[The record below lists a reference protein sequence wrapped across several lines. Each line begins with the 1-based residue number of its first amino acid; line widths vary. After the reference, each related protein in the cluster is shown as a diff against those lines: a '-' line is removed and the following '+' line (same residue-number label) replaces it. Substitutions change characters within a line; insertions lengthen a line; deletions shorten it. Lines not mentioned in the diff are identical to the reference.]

1 MRTPRVSHRL
11 KRRRVSFRLRMDL
24 RMLRFLLRTPN
35 QTRKMMTAWARQKS
49 LLNKSM
55 KLKIMVLR
63 AKLKVRKK
71 QMMMSKSNP
80 VLMESKKKINSRMV
94 LRREKI

>member
-1 MRTPRVSHRL
+1 
-11 KRRRVSFRLRMDL
+11 
-24 RMLRFLLRTPN
+24 MLI
-35 QTRKMMTAWARQKS
+35 
-49 LLNKSM
+49 KSM

-71 QMMMSKSNP
+71 QMKMSKSNP
-80 VLMESKKKINSRMV
+80 VLMESKKKISSRMV

>member
-1 MRTPRVSHRL
+1 
-11 KRRRVSFRLRMDL
+11 
-24 RMLRFLLRTPN
+24 MLI
-35 QTRKMMTAWARQKS
+35 
-49 LLNKSM
+49 KSM

-71 QMMMSKSNP
+71 MKMSKSNP
-80 VLMESKKKINSRMV
+80 VLMESKMKISSMMV